1 MSAAALGR
9 VISSLC
15 IDGFVP
21 LPTDQGT
28 TPALSKFWMPLA
40 EYTQHTIDGLVRGDP
55 EVVVGL
61 SAAVLE
67 KYEKGK
73 REAVEEGY
81 VR

>member
-1 MSAAALGR
+1 
-9 VISSLC
+9 
-15 IDGFVP
+15 
-21 LPTDQGT
+21 
-28 TPALSKFWMPLA
+28 MPLA